1 MCLARFFKRKCIR
14 LYGSCNRCRSCPDM
28 FVGLINLNQN
38 SFHTILVP
46 YGKLQKCD
54 LPLIVMVL
62 ESPHKSEYSIDGFPI
77 GPARGRTGDNIKL
90 YLKNHLKNNNFFPGC
105 YKLLLV
111 EAISYQCSNG
121 NSLYNNKKNQKRRD
135 DMFKMM
141 WLCGGMKYFEKRM
154 RLYKPN
160 VVINSCTGGFG
171 ESSSGSNQTLKSL
184 VQKSI
189 DRVCLKS
196 KMFCSSHPSSRW
208 FKENG
213 NLKEI
218 TL

>member
-1 MCLARFFKRKCIR
+1 MPP
-14 LYGSCNRCRSCPDM
+14 N
-28 FVGLINLNQN
+28 
-38 SFHTILVP
+38 
-46 YGKLQKCD
+46 
-54 LPLIVMVL
+54 
-62 ESPHKSEYSIDGFPI
+62 
-77 GPARGRTGDNIKL
+77 KL
-90 YLKNHLKNNNFFPGC
+90 YLKNHLKNNNFCSGC

-213 NLKEI
+213 DLKEI
-218 TL
+218 IL